1 MLNLKEINARCE
13 AATEGEWEVVYTHGW
28 ALGVGINNGDPD
40 SLVRIFDMVGNTLR
54 KNTKNTRSA
63 QDKLHHNAQFIAH
76 ARQDLPACID
86 EIERLRKILSRI
98 ANDKGGDCWLTFA
111 FNPQKAARK
120 ALEQE

>member
-76 ARQDLPACID
+76 ARTDIPALCD
-86 EIERLRKILSRI
+86 EVERLESALRALY
-98 ANDKGGDCWLTFA
+98 NDCRNEPCDE
-111 FNPQKAARK
+111 QRRK
-120 ALEQE
+120 AMQQAYEVLEQP